1 LVNLKIKVT
10 EYSYEPELVD
20 EVVYKIAAS
29 QALRSALAQAEPVMM
44 EPYMKVE
51 IHVPSESSGTIVSDV
66 AGRRGRVLGLDVRG
80 HIQTVIA
87 EMPLSEL
94 FGYETDI
101 RSLSQGRAS
110 SSMHFAHFEAIPK
123 AVQDRILG
131 LGQ

>member
-1 LVNLKIKVT
+1 VRVVVT
-10 EYSYEPELVD
+10 DYSFEPEVAD
-20 EVVYKIAAS
+20 EVCYKVAAS
-29 QALRSALAQAEPVMM
+29 QALRQALGQAEPVMM

-51 IHVPSESSGTIVSDV
+51 VHVPPESSGTIVSDV
-66 AGRRGRVLGLDVRG
+66 TGRRGRVLGLDARG
-80 HIQTVIA
+80 HIQIVSA

-110 SSMHFAHFEAIPK
+110 SSMHFSHFEAVPK

-131 LGQ
+131 L